1 MDEDDRKTLA
11 RLRREQQLKAM
22 QDGHDFRTKILSPN
36 KQYRRKLK
44 HRPQNASEW
53 ERVELW
59 P

>member
-1 MDEDDRKTLA
+1 MDEFDHKILA

-22 QDGHDFRTKILSPN
+22 QDGHDFRTKTIGSR
-36 KQYRRKLK
+36 KQYRRNLK
-44 HRPQNASEW
+44 HKPQNASEW